1 MKYKD
6 MVHKGSVV
14 PKSDYKVVVG
24 DTAEKIKM
32 EEEITTLKGSQ
43 ASFDVLKKENEEL
56 QEQVKFLKDLS
67 SEQQASM
74 YELGK
79 NFSAEVTNLADY
91 AVLKEK
97 FDRLSKDFIDMEDSY
112 REANKDK
119 ASLKTELDRKHNN
132 DNLSNL
138 TIEKLQAELT
148 SLGGIEKNWMGQ
160 KIDLE
165 NRIEHLEGTA
175 LTLKNTIDSQ
185 ESELVVAAKS
195 KADLDRE
202 HNKLAAN
209 HQAVKQTNKTAIS
222 KAKRLERERENV
234 DKEFLKVTN
243 IAKEA
248 TSKLKE
254 TTQDLE
260 TAYKQYNELR
270 KDTEFLW
277 TKMRHLQQEAS
288 KPRYTSLS
296 SIERSE
302 GFKLPRNLVA
312 PKNFLGHGKP
322 TLLKVSAS
330 K

>member
-1 MKYKD
+1 
-6 MVHKGSVV
+6 MVHKGSVI

-67 SEQQASM
+67 SEQQSSM

-202 HNKLAAN
+202 YNKLAAN

>member
-6 MVHKGSVV
+6 MVHKGSVI

-43 ASFDVLKKENEEL
+43 ALFDVLKKENEEL

-67 SEQQASM
+67 SEQQSSM

-119 ASLKTELDRKHNN
+119 ESLKTELDRKHNN

>member
-1 MKYKD
+1 
-6 MVHKGSVV
+6 MVHKGSVI

-67 SEQQASM
+67 SEQQSSM

-119 ASLKTELDRKHNN
+119 ESLKTELDRKHNN

>member
-1 MKYKD
+1 

-67 SEQQASM
+67 SEQQSSM

-202 HNKLAAN
+202 YNKLAAN

>member
-32 EEEITTLKGSQ
+32 EEEITTVKGSQ

-67 SEQQASM
+67 SEQQSSM

-119 ASLKTELDRKHNN
+119 ESLKTELDRKHNN

-222 KAKRLERERENV
+222 KAKRLERERETV
-234 DKEFLKVTN
+234 DEEFLKVTN

-322 TLLKVSAS
+322 TLLKGSVS

>member
-1 MKYKD
+1 
-6 MVHKGSVV
+6 MVHKGSVI

-24 DTAEKIKM
+24 DTAERIKM

-67 SEQQASM
+67 SEQQSSM

-119 ASLKTELDRKHNN
+119 ESLKTELDRKHNN

-202 HNKLAAN
+202 YNKLAAN

>member
-1 MKYKD
+1 
-6 MVHKGSVV
+6 MVHKGSVI

-43 ASFDVLKKENEEL
+43 ALFDVLKKENEEL

-67 SEQQASM
+67 SEQQSSM

-119 ASLKTELDRKHNN
+119 ESLKTELDRKHNN

-202 HNKLAAN
+202 YNKLAAN

-288 KPRYTSLS
+288 KPQYTSLS

>member
-6 MVHKGSVV
+6 MVHKGSVI
-14 PKSDYKVVVG
+14 PKGDYKVVVG

-288 KPRYTSLS
+288 KPQYTSLS

>member
-6 MVHKGSVV
+6 MVHKGSVI

-43 ASFDVLKKENEEL
+43 ALFDVLKKENEEL

-67 SEQQASM
+67 SEQQSSM

-119 ASLKTELDRKHNN
+119 ESLKTELDRKHNN

-202 HNKLAAN
+202 YNKLAAN

>member
-1 MKYKD
+1 
-6 MVHKGSVV
+6 MVHKGSVI

-119 ASLKTELDRKHNN
+119 ESLKTELDRKHNN

-202 HNKLAAN
+202 YNKLAAN

>member
-1 MKYKD
+1 
-6 MVHKGSVV
+6 MVHKGSVI
-14 PKSDYKVVVG
+14 PKGDYKVVVG
-24 DTAEKIKM
+24 DTAEKIQM
-32 EEEITTLKGSQ
+32 EEEITTLKSGQ
-43 ASFDVLKKENEEL
+43 AALDVLKKENEEL
-56 QEQVKFLKDLS
+56 QEQVNFLKDLS

-119 ASLKTELDRKHNN
+119 ESLKTELDRKHNN

-288 KPRYTSLS
+288 KPQYTSLS

>member
-43 ASFDVLKKENEEL
+43 ALFDVLKKENEEL

-67 SEQQASM
+67 SEQQSSM

-148 SLGGIEKNWMGQ
+148 SLVGIEKNWMGQ

-202 HNKLAAN
+202 YNKLAAN

-222 KAKRLERERENV
+222 KAKRLERERETV
-234 DKEFLKVTN
+234 DEEFLKVTN

>member
-43 ASFDVLKKENEEL
+43 ALFDVLKKENEEL

-67 SEQQASM
+67 SEQQSSM

-202 HNKLAAN
+202 YNKLAAN

>member
-1 MKYKD
+1 
-6 MVHKGSVV
+6 MVHKGSVI

-202 HNKLAAN
+202 YNKLAAN

-222 KAKRLERERENV
+222 KAKRLERERETV
-234 DKEFLKVTN
+234 DEEFLKVTN

>member
-6 MVHKGSVV
+6 MVHKGSVI

-67 SEQQASM
+67 SEQQSSM

-119 ASLKTELDRKHNN
+119 ESLKTELDRKHNN

-202 HNKLAAN
+202 YNKLAAN

>member
-6 MVHKGSVV
+6 MVHKGSVI

-202 HNKLAAN
+202 YNKLAAN

>member
-6 MVHKGSVV
+6 MVHKGSVI

-43 ASFDVLKKENEEL
+43 ALFDVLKKENEEL

-67 SEQQASM
+67 SEQQSSM

-202 HNKLAAN
+202 YNKLAAN

>member
-43 ASFDVLKKENEEL
+43 ALFDVLKKENEEL

-67 SEQQASM
+67 SEQQSSM

-119 ASLKTELDRKHNN
+119 ESLKTELDRKHNN

-202 HNKLAAN
+202 YNKLAAN

>member
-1 MKYKD
+1 
-6 MVHKGSVV
+6 MVHKGSVI

-67 SEQQASM
+67 SEQQSSM

-202 HNKLAAN
+202 YNKLAAN

-222 KAKRLERERENV
+222 KAKRLEREREIV
-234 DKEFLKVTN
+234 DEEFLKVTN

-288 KPRYTSLS
+288 KPQYTSLS

>member
-6 MVHKGSVV
+6 MVHKGSVI

-43 ASFDVLKKENEEL
+43 ALFDVLKKENEEL

-202 HNKLAAN
+202 YNKLAAN

>member
-1 MKYKD
+1 

-67 SEQQASM
+67 SEQQSSM

-119 ASLKTELDRKHNN
+119 ESLKTELDRKHNN

-202 HNKLAAN
+202 YNKLAAN

>member
-1 MKYKD
+1 
-6 MVHKGSVV
+6 MVHKGSVI

-43 ASFDVLKKENEEL
+43 ALFDVLKKENEEL

-119 ASLKTELDRKHNN
+119 ESLKTELDRKHNN

-202 HNKLAAN
+202 YNKLAAN

>member
-1 MKYKD
+1 

-97 FDRLSKDFIDMEDSY
+97 FARLSKDFIDMEDSY

-202 HNKLAAN
+202 YNKLAAN

>member
-6 MVHKGSVV
+6 MVHKGSVI

-119 ASLKTELDRKHNN
+119 ESLKTELDRKHNN

-202 HNKLAAN
+202 YNKLAAN

>member
-1 MKYKD
+1 
-6 MVHKGSVV
+6 
-14 PKSDYKVVVG
+14 
-24 DTAEKIKM
+24 
-32 EEEITTLKGSQ
+32 
-43 ASFDVLKKENEEL
+43 
-56 QEQVKFLKDLS
+56 
-67 SEQQASM
+67 M

-119 ASLKTELDRKHNN
+119 ESLKTELDRKHNN

-288 KPRYTSLS
+288 KPQYTSLS

>member
-67 SEQQASM
+67 SEQQSSM

-97 FDRLSKDFIDMEDSY
+97 FSKLSEDFRQIENSFTETNQLKESLEKELAGRENNDELLNLTID
-112 REANKDK
+112 K
-119 ASLKTELDRKHNN
+119 LKTEIGSLEAGNSELEAIRLSLSDRV
-132 DNLSNL
+132 
-138 TIEKLQAELT
+138 EL
-148 SLGGIEKNWMGQ
+148 
-160 KIDLE
+160 
-165 NRIEHLEGTA
+165 LEGDA
-175 LTLKNTIDSQ
+175 INLKNTIDTQS
-185 ESELVVAAKS
+185 
-195 KADLDRE
+195 ADLVDLSTDKTNLDIE
-202 HNKLAAN
+202 HGRLLAN
-209 HQAVKQTNKTAIS
+209 HQSVKQTNK
-222 KAKRLERERENV
+222 
-234 DKEFLKVTN
+234 KVTARVKLLEKQKDETDTDMSEIRDVAN
-243 IAKEA
+243 QA
-248 TSKLKE
+248 TLKLKE
-254 TTQDLE
+254 TTKDLE
-260 TAYKQYNELR
+260 LSYKQYNELR

-322 TLLKVSAS
+322 TLLKVRAS
-330 K
+330 

>member
-6 MVHKGSVV
+6 MVHKGSVI

-43 ASFDVLKKENEEL
+43 ALFDVLKKENEEL

-67 SEQQASM
+67 SEQQSSM

-119 ASLKTELDRKHNN
+119 ESLKTELDRKHNN

-202 HNKLAAN
+202 YNKLAAN

-222 KAKRLERERENV
+222 KAKRLERERETV
-234 DKEFLKVTN
+234 DEEFLKVTN

-288 KPRYTSLS
+288 KPQYTSLS

>member
-1 MKYKD
+1 
-6 MVHKGSVV
+6 MVHKGSVI

-67 SEQQASM
+67 SEQQSSM

-202 HNKLAAN
+202 YNKLAAN

-288 KPRYTSLS
+288 KPQYTSLS

>member
-1 MKYKD
+1 

-43 ASFDVLKKENEEL
+43 ALFDVLKKENEEL

-67 SEQQASM
+67 SEQQSSM

-222 KAKRLERERENV
+222 KAKRLERERETV
-234 DKEFLKVTN
+234 DEEFLKVTN

>member
-1 MKYKD
+1 
-6 MVHKGSVV
+6 MVHKGSVI

-43 ASFDVLKKENEEL
+43 ALFDVLKKENEEL

-67 SEQQASM
+67 SEQQSSM

-119 ASLKTELDRKHNN
+119 ESLKTELDRKHNN

-202 HNKLAAN
+202 YNKLAAN

>member
-6 MVHKGSVV
+6 MGHKGAVV

-43 ASFDVLKKENEEL
+43 ALFDVLKKENEEL

-67 SEQQASM
+67 SEQQSSM

>member
-6 MVHKGSVV
+6 MVHKGSVI

-202 HNKLAAN
+202 YNKLAAN

-222 KAKRLERERENV
+222 KAKRLERERETV
-234 DKEFLKVTN
+234 DEEFLKVTN

>member
-1 MKYKD
+1 
-6 MVHKGSVV
+6 MVHKGSVI

-67 SEQQASM
+67 SEQQSSM

-119 ASLKTELDRKHNN
+119 ESLKTELDRKHNN

-202 HNKLAAN
+202 YNKLAAN

>member
-1 MKYKD
+1 

-67 SEQQASM
+67 SEQQSSM

-119 ASLKTELDRKHNN
+119 ESLKTELDRKHNN

-222 KAKRLERERENV
+222 KAKRLERERETV
-234 DKEFLKVTN
+234 DEEFLKVTN

>member
-6 MVHKGSVV
+6 MVHKGSVI

-43 ASFDVLKKENEEL
+43 ALFDVLKKENEEL

-67 SEQQASM
+67 SEQQSSM